1 MTRKLFLMIA
11 AAMLVVGA
19 DDALAQRTAPNTD
32 RAGTAGATYL
42 MVPVTARLA
51 SLGAAAT
58 GGMADMN
65 GLEAL
70 YQNPAGLT
78 TNQGTAAIFSRMSY
92 VADIGIN
99 HFGVAQKLGNNQ
111 IGLTVTAWDF
121 GDIPLQ
127 TEADPEINE
136 DNTWSALFATV
147 GLSYARL
154 FTDRI
159 AAGVT
164 AKYVS
169 ERIDNLNAG
178 TIAFDAGMTYTVGE
192 TGLRFGVS
200 LRNVGGSLTYGG
212 DGLIRTGRFLGND
225 QEQERVTKLDPQ
237 DVELPALLNVGV
249 TYTRP
254 LGNSA
259 TVSFLGNFRSNAYV
273 EDQFS
278 GGIEFGVA
286 NIFFARGG
294 YQYSADLDDNF
305 YSGWN
310 LGAGLNL
317 EVSGRRLNIDYAYR
331 GTDYFD
337 GVNIITAAVTL

>member
-19 DDALAQRTAPNTD
+19 NDALAQRTAPDTD
-32 RAGTAGATYL
+32 RAGTAGASYL
-42 MVPVTARLA
+42 LIPVTARTA
-51 SLGAAAT
+51 SLGSTLT
-58 GGMADMN
+58 GGMANLN
-65 GLEAL
+65 GIEAL

-78 TNQGTAAIFSRMSY
+78 SNQGTAALFSRMNY

-99 HFGVAQKLGNNQ
+99 HFGVAQRLGNNQ
-111 IGLTVTAWDF
+111 VGLTVTAWDF

-127 TEADPEINE
+127 TEEDPEINS
-136 DNTWSALFATV
+136 DNTWDALFATV
-147 GLSYARL
+147 GLSYARQ

-200 LRNVGGSLTYGG
+200 LKNVGGSLTYGG
-212 DGLIRTGRFLGND
+212 DGLIRSGSFRGND
-225 QEQERVTKLDPQ
+225 QGQERITKLDPA
-237 DVELPALLNVGV
+237 DTELPSLLNVGV

-254 LGNSA
+254 LGANASVA
-259 TVSFLGNFRSNAYV
+259 LLGNFRSNSYV
-273 EDQFS
+273 DDQFS

-294 YQYSADLDDNF
+294 YQWSQDLDDNF

-317 EVSGRRLNIDYAYR
+317 EVSGRMLNVDYAYR
-331 GTDYFD
+331 ATDFFD
-337 GVNIITAAVTL
+337 GVNIITASVTL

>member
-11 AAMLVVGA
+11 AAMLVLGA
-19 DDALAQRTAPNTD
+19 NDALAQRTAPDTD
-32 RAGTAGATYL
+32 RAGTAGAAYL
-42 MVPVTARLA
+42 MVPVTARMA
-51 SLGAAAT
+51 SLGSAIT
-58 GGMADMN
+58 GGLADLN
-65 GLEAL
+65 GIEAL
-70 YQNPAGLT
+70 YQNPAGLVS
-78 TNQGTAAIFSRMSY
+78 NDGTSALFSRMNY

-111 IGLTVTAWDF
+111 VGLTVTAWDF

-127 TEADPEINE
+127 TEEDPEINP
-136 DNTWSALFATV
+136 DNTWSATFATV

-164 AKYVS
+164 AKLVS

-192 TGLRFGVS
+192 SGLRFGVS
-200 LRNVGGSLTYGG
+200 LKNVGGQLTYGG
-212 DGLIRTGRFLGND
+212 DGLIRSVRFIEND
-225 QEQERVTKLDPQ
+225 QEQERIVKLDPQ
-237 DVELPALLNVGV
+237 DVELPAMLNFGV
-249 TYTRP
+249 SYTRP
-254 LGNSA
+254 LGSSA
-259 TVSFLGNFRSNAYV
+259 SVSFLGNFRSNAYV

-294 YQYSADLDDNF
+294 YQWSADLDDNF

-310 LGAGLNL
+310 IGAGLNL
-317 EVSGRRLNIDYAYR
+317 EVSGRMLNVDYAYR
-331 GTDYFD
+331 GTEFFD
-337 GVNIITAAVTL
+337 GVNIITASVQL